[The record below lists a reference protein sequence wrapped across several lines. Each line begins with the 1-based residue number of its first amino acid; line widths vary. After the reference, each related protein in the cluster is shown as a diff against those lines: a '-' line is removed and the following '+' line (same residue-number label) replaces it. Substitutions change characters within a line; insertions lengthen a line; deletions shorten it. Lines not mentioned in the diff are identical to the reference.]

1 MAPNPSSRPRI
12 VFVQPHQEINIHP
25 VPRKRT
31 KVLGRY
37 LSLGIASLAAYLRH
51 NGYPDVHA
59 VDTAS
64 PLLSYAEFEAR
75 IRELRPNLVAMTS
88 TTIDWPECVALSR
101 IVKRIDP
108 DIPVIVGGFQMNV
121 YPEASLEQPTI
132 DVGVV
137 GDGEEVMLELVQAFE
152 AGRSFDGIPGTI
164 TRVQGVPTMGPGRD
178 PVDDLDALPFPAR
191 ELFPVH
197 LYRAITIRR
206 PFATMTTVRGCPY
219 SCKYC
224 GQVGERTSFRM
235 RSAESVAEEIRYL
248 VRSGYKE
255 LIFFDET
262 FTVHRERTRELCQ
275 RLIAMG
281 SPIPW
286 TCRTRVDLVDEE
298 LLTLMRKAGCK
309 RLQMGIES
317 GSEAVLKRMNRRVDL
332 KQVEEAFSY
341 AARIGFET
349 RGYFMLGYLDETQA
363 ETDETIDLACRMPL
377 DWASFSRTL
386 GLPGTPLYQEMIDT
400 GIIDGDFWLKYTR
413 LQFGDA
419 MPYIKDEAWLREA
432 QRRAYR
438 RFYGRRRVLSG
449 KLKDLTSL
457 HRLREYVQGAQL
469 FLSIQTE
476 ANRNVPKSL
485 WKRSTFQRDVDLDE
499 ITVRPSAPST
509 GGFEAFMG

>member
-1 MAPNPSSRPRI
+1 MAQPRSGPTV

-37 LSLGIASLAAYLRH
+37 LSLGIASLAAYLRAH
-51 NGYPDVHA
+51 GYTDVHA
-59 VDTAS
+59 IDTAS

-75 IRELRPNLVAMTS
+75 IRVLRPALVALTS

-101 IVKRIDP
+101 IVKRVSPNI
-108 DIPVIVGGFQMNV
+108 VVAVGGFQMNA
-121 YPEASLEQPTI
+121 YPAESMEQDSV
-132 DVGVV
+132 DVAVV
-137 GDGEEVMLELVQAFE
+137 GDGEETLLAIVRAVE
-152 AGRSFDGIPGTI
+152 AGRPLDGIPGTW
-164 TRVQGVPTMGPGRD
+164 TRVHGVPTAAPGR
-178 PVDDLDALPFPAR
+178 PSVDDLDALPWPAR

-197 LYRAITIRR
+197 HYRAITVRR

-219 SCKYC
+219 SCRYC
-224 GQVGERTSFRM
+224 GQVGERTAFRM
-235 RSAESVAEEIRYL
+235 RSAESVAEEIRFL
-248 VRSGYKE
+248 VASGYKE

-262 FTVHRERTRELCQ
+262 FTVHRERTRDLCE

-298 LLTLMRKAGCK
+298 LLRLMKRAGCK

-317 GSEAVLKRMNRRVDL
+317 GSPAVLQRMNRRVDL
-332 KQVEEAFSY
+332 RQVEDAFRA

-349 RGYFMLGYLDETQA
+349 RGYFMLGYLGETQE

-386 GLPGTPLYQEMIDT
+386 GLPGTPLYQEMIET
-400 GIIDGDFWLKYTR
+400 GLLDGDFWQRYTR

-419 MPYIKDEAWLREA
+419 MPYVKDETWLREA

-438 RFYGRRRVLSG
+438 RFYGRRRVLAG

-469 FLSIQTE
+469 FVSIQTE
-476 ANRNVPKSL
+476 ANRNVPGAL
-485 WKRSTFQRDVDLDE
+485 WRRSTEQREIDLPE
-499 ITVRPSAPST
+499 IGARPTAPST